1 MNFGVIMAIA
11 YGLLAIVGGLMGY
24 RKAASKVSLISG
36 LISGLLLLLS
46 GLLYAQGNP
55 LGHILAAIV
64 TTLLII
70 VFIIRLTKTRKF
82 MPAGLMTAVGIVAL
96 IGIVFSG

>member
-55 LGHILAAIV
+55 LGRILAAIV
-64 TTLLII
+64 ATLLII